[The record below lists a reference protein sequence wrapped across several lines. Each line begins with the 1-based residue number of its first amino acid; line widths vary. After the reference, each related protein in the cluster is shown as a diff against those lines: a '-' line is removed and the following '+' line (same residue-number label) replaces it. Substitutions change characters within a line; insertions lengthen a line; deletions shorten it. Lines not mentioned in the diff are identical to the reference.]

1 MASYQDLTASNSDAN
16 SIRDTHSIS
25 DTHPESK
32 NAQSALATMQ
42 ADMDAALKNKQRTSI
57 TENGNQV
64 SKANSDG
71 FIAKNIN
78 DAGDRVL
85 DETQVSRVI
94 EMAWED
100 RTPFGAIE
108 HSYGLN
114 EAGVIKLMRQEL
126 KPSSFRLWRQRV
138 SNRATKHQAKRDFG
152 VGRAY
157 CKTQYKQR

>member
-1 MASYQDLTASNSDAN
+1 MASYQDLTASNSKNKSA
-16 SIRDTHSIS
+16 DTSS
-25 DTHPESK
+25 TK
-32 NAQSALATMQ
+32 VTMQ
-42 ADMDAALKNKQRTSI
+42 ADMDAALQKKQRNI
-57 TENGNQV
+57 DYNDEV
-64 SKANSDG
+64 SQAKSDEL
-71 FIAKNIN
+71 IAKTVN

-85 DETQVSRVI
+85 DEVQISRVI

-108 HSYGLN
+108 HSYGLD
-114 EAGVIKLMRQEL
+114 ETAVIKLMRQEL

-138 SNRATKHQAKRDFG
+138 SNRATKHEAKRSFE

>member
-1 MASYQDLTASNSDAN
+1 MASNLTALVVDGLACKQQ
-16 SIRDTHSIS
+16 TV
-25 DTHPESK
+25 
-32 NAQSALATMQ
+32 QSSLATMQ
-42 ADMDAALKNKQRTSI
+42 ADMTAALKNNQHADIS
-57 TENGNQV
+57 TESNDRQTR
-64 SKANSDG
+64 SDEL
-71 FIAKNIN
+71 IATVVNES
-78 DAGDRVL
+78 GDKVL
-85 DETQVSRVI
+85 DDAQVSRVI

-114 EAGVIKLMRQEL
+114 EAGVIKLMRQTL

-138 SNRATKHQAKRDFG
+138 SNRATKHQAKRGFD

>member
-1 MASYQDLTASNSDAN
+1 MANNLTALVVDGLACKQQ
-16 SIRDTHSIS
+16 TV
-25 DTHPESK
+25 
-32 NAQSALATMQ
+32 QSSLATMQ
-42 ADMDAALKNKQRTSI
+42 ADMTAALKNNQHADIS
-57 TENGNQV
+57 TESNDRQTR
-64 SKANSDG
+64 SDEL
-71 FIAKNIN
+71 IATVVNES
-78 DAGDRVL
+78 GDKVL
-85 DETQVSRVI
+85 DDAQISRVI

-114 EAGVIKLMRQEL
+114 EAGVIKLMRQTL

-138 SNRATKHQAKRDFG
+138 SNRATKHQAKRGFD

>member
-1 MASYQDLTASNSDAN
+1 MASYQDLTASNLKNKSA
-16 SIRDTHSIS
+16 DTSS
-25 DTHPESK
+25 TK
-32 NAQSALATMQ
+32 ATMQ
-42 ADMDAALKNKQRTSI
+42 ADMDAALQKKQRSNDCND
-57 TENGNQV
+57 EV
-64 SKANSDG
+64 SQAKSDEL
-71 FIAKNIN
+71 IAKTVN

-85 DETQVSRVI
+85 DDVQISRVI

-108 HSYGLN
+108 HSYGLD
-114 EAGVIKLMRQEL
+114 ETGVIKLMRQEL

-138 SNRATKHQAKRDFG
+138 SNRSTKHEAKRSFE

>member
-16 SIRDTHSIS
+16 SISDTHSIR
-25 DTHPESK
+25 DTYSESK

-42 ADMDAALKNKQRTSI
+42 AEMDAALKNKQHSNSDR
-57 TENGNQV
+57 V
-64 SKANSDG
+64 SKANLDE

>member
-1 MASYQDLTASNSDAN
+1 MASYQDLTASNSKNKSA
-16 SIRDTHSIS
+16 DTSS
-25 DTHPESK
+25 TK
-32 NAQSALATMQ
+32 ATMQ
-42 ADMDAALKNKQRTSI
+42 ADMDAALQKKQRNIDYSDEVT
-57 TENGNQV
+57 QV
-64 SKANSDG
+64 KSDEL
-71 FIAKNIN
+71 IAKTVN

-85 DETQVSRVI
+85 DDVQISRVI

-108 HSYGLN
+108 HSYGLD
-114 EAGVIKLMRQEL
+114 ETGVIKLMRQEL

-138 SNRATKHQAKRDFG
+138 SNRATKHEAKRSFE

>member
-1 MASYQDLTASNSDAN
+1 MVSNLTALVVDGLACKQQ
-16 SIRDTHSIS
+16 TV
-25 DTHPESK
+25 
-32 NAQSALATMQ
+32 QSSLATMQ
-42 ADMDAALKNKQRTSI
+42 ADMTAALKNNQHADIS
-57 TENGNQV
+57 TESHDRQTR
-64 SKANSDG
+64 SDEL
-71 FIAKNIN
+71 IATVVNES
-78 DAGDRVL
+78 GDKVL
-85 DETQVSRVI
+85 DDAQISRVI

-114 EAGVIKLMRQEL
+114 EAGVINLMRQTL

-138 SNRATKHQAKRDFG
+138 SNRATKHQAKRGFE

>member
-1 MASYQDLTASNSDAN
+1 MVSNLTALVADGLACKQQ
-16 SIRDTHSIS
+16 TV
-25 DTHPESK
+25 
-32 NAQSALATMQ
+32 QSSLATMQ
-42 ADMDAALKNKQRTSI
+42 ADMTAALKNNQHADIS
-57 TENGNQV
+57 TESNDRQTR
-64 SKANSDG
+64 SDEL
-71 FIAKNIN
+71 IATVVNES
-78 DAGDRVL
+78 GDKVL
-85 DETQVSRVI
+85 DDAQISRVI

-114 EAGVIKLMRQEL
+114 EAGVIKLMRQAL

-138 SNRATKHQAKRDFG
+138 SNRATKHQAKRGFD

>member
-1 MASYQDLTASNSDAN
+1 MASYQDLTASNPKNKSA
-16 SIRDTHSIS
+16 DTSS
-25 DTHPESK
+25 TK
-32 NAQSALATMQ
+32 ATMQ
-42 ADMDAALKNKQRTSI
+42 ADMDAALQNKQRNNDYND
-57 TENGNQV
+57 EV
-64 SKANSDG
+64 SQAKSDEL
-71 FIAKNIN
+71 IAKTVN

-85 DETQVSRVI
+85 DDVQISRVI

-108 HSYGLN
+108 HSYGLD
-114 EAGVIKLMRQEL
+114 ETGVIKLMRQEL

-138 SNRATKHQAKRDFG
+138 SNRATKHEAKRSFE